1 MTEKKWKIFER
12 FFSLNLTK
20 YFTVYNKQFYILD
33 YDISVKGV
41 ADLVKIIQ
49 YIEQQVEHQV
59 LGSTGFNLF
68 FV

>member
-1 MTEKKWKIFER
+1 M
-12 FFSLNLTK
+12 
-20 YFTVYNKQFYILD
+20 YNKQFYILD